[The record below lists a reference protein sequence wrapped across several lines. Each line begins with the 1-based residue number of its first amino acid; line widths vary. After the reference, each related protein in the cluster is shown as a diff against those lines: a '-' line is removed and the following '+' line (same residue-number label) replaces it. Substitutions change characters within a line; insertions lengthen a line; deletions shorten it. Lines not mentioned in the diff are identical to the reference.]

1 MSINSRISQIAQE
14 LKDDTHVA
22 MITSEV
28 SRHYLT
34 GFPSSDGILVISRE
48 KSVFFIDARYYEK
61 ASEQIT
67 DCEVELLTDLLRQMY
82 SFLEECGAKVISIES
97 NSMTIKQY
105 REYMDKL
112 RSFKLDASEWLS
124 KLIAGMR
131 IVKTDEEIKL
141 ISAAQGIAEKAF
153 SKLITVVRAGMS
165 EKQVAALLNFYM
177 LDFGADGISFDTIA
191 ASGINSACPHAVP
204 TDKPIENGEFL
215 TLDFGAVVKGYHSDM
230 TRTVVIGKPTD
241 EMKEVYNA
249 VWGAHTDALK
259 AVRAEITGKLVDN
272 VARSTLDAWNYEE
285 YFTHGLGH
293 GVGLEIHEAPNLSP
307 KSDGSLR
314 DGMVVTIEPGVYI
327 PHRFGVRIEDMV
339 RVTAD
344 GCVNLTQTPKTL
356 IYI

>member
-1 MSINSRISQIAQE
+1 MNRISRIAEE
-14 LKDDTHVA
+14 LKAETHVA
-22 MITSEV
+22 MVTSEV
-28 SRHYLT
+28 SRKYLT
-34 GFPSSDGILVISRE
+34 GFQSSDGVLVISKER
-48 KSVFFIDARYYEK
+48 SVFFVDGRYYEK

-67 DCEVELLTDLLRQMY
+67 DCEVELLTDFLRQMY
-82 SFLEECGAKVISIES
+82 DYLEEVGAEVISIET
-97 NSMTIKQY
+97 NNVTIKKY
-105 REYMDKL
+105 REYMDTF
-112 RSFKLDASEWLS
+112 RNFKFDASEWLS
-124 KLIAGMR
+124 KTITAMR
-131 IVKTDEEIKL
+131 IIKTEDEIKH
-141 ISAAQGIAEKAF
+141 ISAAQAIAEKAF
-153 SKLITVVRAGMS
+153 SKLITVIRAGMS

-191 ASGINSACPHAVP
+191 ASGVNSACPHAVP
-204 TDKPIENGEFL
+204 TDKALENGEFL
-215 TLDFGAVVKGYHSDM
+215 TLDFGAVVNGYHSDM

-259 AVRAEITGKLVDN
+259 AVRADITGKLVDN

-314 DGMVVTIEPGVYI
+314 EGMVVTIEPGVYL
-327 PHRFGVRIEDMV
+327 PHKFGVRIEDMV
-339 RVTAD
+339 KVTSD